1 MTNIEINAKTKNKL
15 ETIGKI
21 LSPYLDINYDDFDEI
36 IDILIDNFNNHK
48 LKAEYDKKENIIK
61 IGYQNSKIY
70 SMPILI
76 FELKKGCYEKIGI
89 WMQKITLFQKSTQM
103 LWNISKNVRIHF
115 YN

>member
-1 MTNIEINAKTKNKL
+1 MTNIEINVETKNKL

-36 IDILIDNFNNHK
+36 IDILIDTFNNHK
-48 LKAEYDKKENIIK
+48 LKAEYDEKENIIK
-61 IGYQNSKIY
+61 IGYENSKIY

-89 WMQKITLFQKSTQM
+89 WMQKNNFIPEINTDVTEYIKKCEDTFL
-103 LWNISKNVRIHF
+103 
-115 YN
+115 